1 MSRYVLEIG
10 LEDLPADE
18 IDVILNSTKNLF
30 ETFLKEE
37 RIDYEKLNVM
47 VSPHRISVCINN
59 ISENQR
65 EETVVRKGP
74 PLRVCYD
81 ALHNPTNALLG
92 FAKSNNIDVED
103 TYKEGL
109 YIYAKVTLEAEKTS
123 KVLSEKL
130 PQLLSKIECKKPM
143 KWGEGEYSF
152 VRPIHWTLSLMDD
165 KVIEFEFM
173 GEKASNKTKS
183 HRLLKKVIEIKDA
196 QDYEKVLKENNV
208 IVDQNERF
216 ELIKNSLENSE
227 FDFKEDTDL
236 IKEISYITDYPKIII
251 SDYDEKYLKLPE
263 EVIVASIKGNLK
275 AFPLYNKDTK
285 PINKF
290 AAFVDGE
297 YNELNIIKT
306 GYSNVVNS
314 RLDDAYFYYK
324 SDLKKTLEDRLKDL
338 KSVTYQKELGSLY
351 DKVQRI
357 IKISGYLKNNAP
369 VLETAKLCKSDL
381 VTHLVYEFPDLQG
394 TMGRIYAQHEGLNDE
409 IAFGIEEHYKPVSL
423 GSELPK
429 TEAGAYV
436 SIADKIDTIVGLF
449 LIGKTP
455 MGSNDQFGIRRR
467 MNAVIYLIKEV
478 KLNIDVLDLIQ
489 YSSTL
494 FEIKGD
500 VDKIKD
506 YYLKRMENIF
516 TEYYKYKY
524 DFVQGAYPKHFN
536 PFKTDEV
543 LKVVS
548 SLPKEKLENL
558 VAATARS
565 TNITKKHDSTEFD
578 ESLFNEKEKPLY
590 EAYLKIK
597 DKVSSLDKEMKYLE
611 VFDEI
616 LSIKP
621 IIDKYF
627 DDIMVNAEDEKI
639 RNNRLGF
646 NKSLSKIFKLVF
658 DFSKVVM

>member
-1 MSRYVLEIG
+1 MSRYILEIG

-37 RIDYEKLNVM
+37 RIEYENLNIM
-47 VSPHRISVCINN
+47 ASPHRISVCIDK
-59 ISENQR
+59 ISKNQK

-92 FAKSNNIDVED
+92 FAKSNNINVED
-103 TYKEGL
+103 TYKEGF
-109 YIYAKVTLEAEKTS
+109 YIYAKVTLKAEETS
-123 KVLSEKL
+123 KVLSKEL

-143 KWGEGEYSF
+143 KWGEGKHSF
-152 VRPIHWTLSLMDD
+152 VRPIHRILSLMDD
-165 KVIEFEFM
+165 KIVEFEFM

-183 HRLLKKVIEIKDA
+183 HRLLKKVIEIKNA
-196 QDYEKVLKENNV
+196 EDYEKVLKENNV

-216 ELIKNSLENSE
+216 ELIKKSLENSE
-227 FDFKEDTDL
+227 FEFKEDPDL
-236 IKEISYITDYPKIII
+236 IKEISYIADYPKMIV
-251 SDYDEKYLKLPE
+251 SNYDEKYLKLPE

-275 AFPLYNKDTK
+275 AFPLYKDAK

-290 AAFVDGE
+290 AAFIDGE

-409 IAFGIEEHYKPVSL
+409 MAFGIQDHYKPVSL
-423 GSELPK
+423 GSELPQ
-429 TEAGAYV
+429 TEAGIYV
-436 SIADKIDTIVGLF
+436 SIADKIDTIVGSF
-449 LIGKTP
+449 LIGKIP

-467 MNAVIYLIKEV
+467 MNAVIYLIKEAE
-478 KLNIDVLDLIQ
+478 LNIDVLDLIH

-494 FEIKGD
+494 FDINGD

-506 YYLKRMENIF
+506 YYLKRMESIF
-516 TEYYKYKY
+516 TEYYNYRY
-524 DFVQGAYPKHFN
+524 DFVQGARPKHSN

-543 LKVVS
+543 LKAVS
-548 SLPKEKLENL
+548 SLPKEKLESL
-558 VAATARS
+558 VAATSRS
-565 TNITKKHDSTEFD
+565 TNITKKHNSFD
-578 ESLFNEKEKPLY
+578 FDKSLFSEKEIPLY

-597 DKVSSLDKEMKYLE
+597 DKISNLDEEMKYSE
-611 VFDEI
+611 AFDKI
-616 LSIKP
+616 LSIKQ

-627 DDIMVNAEDEKI
+627 DDVMVNAEDEKI
-639 RNNRLGF
+639 RNNRLDF
-646 NKSLSKIFKLVF
+646 NKSLSKVFKQVF